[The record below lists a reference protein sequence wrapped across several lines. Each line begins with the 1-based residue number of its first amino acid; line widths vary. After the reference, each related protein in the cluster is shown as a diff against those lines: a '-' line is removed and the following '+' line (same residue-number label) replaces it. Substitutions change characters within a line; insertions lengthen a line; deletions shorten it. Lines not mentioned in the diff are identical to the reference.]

1 MSLKFLTS
9 DRPET
14 KIFRDESNFA
24 IQSIK
29 MKKIN
34 FLEIFLEKS
43 GSFIKLRPNFE
54 NEIRPLFYW
63 KVIISFFI
71 FLFIIVLALDV
82 FIFWHL
88 NKVETRE
95 SGAILNNIKEID
107 KDKLGEIIKEMDAK
121 EKEFEKLILKKPE
134 IKDPS
139 LYR

>member
-107 KDKLGEIIKEMDAK
+107 KDKLGEIIKEIDAK

>member
-1 MSLKFLTS
+1 LSLKFLTS

-107 KDKLGEIIKEMDAK
+107 KDKLGEIIKEIDAK